1 MTVKHTPKQCAQA
14 MNGIKELLE
23 QIKRIDD
30 VELRNHI
37 CESAIDICDNLLRE
51 KDA

>member
-1 MTVKHTPKQCAQA
+1 MTVKHNKEQCAEA

-23 QIKRIDD
+23 QIKRIEDND
-30 VELRNHI
+30 VKKHV
-37 CESAIDICDNLLRE
+37 CDSAIDICDNLLRE

>member
-1 MTVKHTPKQCAQA
+1 MIKHNKEQCAQA
-14 MNGIKELLE
+14 MQGIKELLE